1 MPHVIIESH
10 VIFPEIQELMLPT
23 ISITRAEKRDL
34 VEIGEHKRGKV
45 MSDCYITFHEN
56 VNW

>member
-1 MPHVIIESH
+1 

-34 VEIGEHKRGKV
+34 VEIGELKRGKV